1 MLSELDESLSARV
14 DSLGQIGRQL
24 SRLSA
29 FRLRA
34 HRFPSRTVIRIG
46 TKAEVIREALR
57 LYEFVIKQRE
67 QGATFTVRQTDGS
80 EKDIL
85 LMS

>member
-1 MLSELDESLSARV
+1 MKLKKKPGDKVRITLDLSPEFYKRLE
-14 DSLGQIGRQL
+14 QL
-24 SRLSA
+24 TA
-29 FRLRA
+29 MA
-34 HRFPSRTVIRIG
+34 DAE

-67 QGATFTVRQTDGS
+67 QGATFTIRQADGS

>member
-1 MLSELDESLSARV
+1 MKLKKKTGDKVRITLDLSPEFYQRLE
-14 DSLGQIGRQL
+14 QL
-24 SRLSA
+24 TEMA
-29 FRLRA
+29 DA
-34 HRFPSRTVIRIG
+34 E

-67 QGATFTVRQTDGS
+67 QGATFTVWQTDGS